1 MQVKTVFSCNFAHPL
16 KALDIHFNIRI
27 EYFSDL
33 LPKELH
39 NSFLYLNYRM
49 TDELCN
55 IIFNSSNI
63 EQYLQLIINIYVF
76 TVAYIQYVQNE
87 TNELEKKNKWND

>member
-1 MQVKTVFSCNFAHPL
+1 
-16 KALDIHFNIRI
+16 
-27 EYFSDL
+27 
-33 LPKELH
+33 
-39 NSFLYLNYRM
+39 M